1 MKENKYKIQELN
13 FIINLISKCQ
23 NDKDLKNPST
33 VLTGIRL
40 FKEIESIL
48 KTHNEEQ
55 EQIFKRFNVV
65 ESNKDNQKRYDWND
79 HDNKEIITN
88 SINELNNTIYQ
99 LNWVNKID
107 EEDFIIYTRGL
118 DNQAVIFLYDYL
130 VKND

>member
-1 MKENKYKIQELN
+1 M
-13 FIINLISKCQ
+13 
-23 NDKDLKNPST
+23 
-33 VLTGIRL
+33 TGIRL

-65 ESNKDNQKRYDWND
+65 ESNQDNQKRYDWND

>member
-13 FIINLISKCQ
+13 SIINLISKCQ
-23 NDKDLKNPST
+23 NDKDLKNSST

-65 ESNKDNQKRYDWND
+65 ESNQDNQKRYDWND

>member
-65 ESNKDNQKRYDWND
+65 ESNQDNQKRYDWND